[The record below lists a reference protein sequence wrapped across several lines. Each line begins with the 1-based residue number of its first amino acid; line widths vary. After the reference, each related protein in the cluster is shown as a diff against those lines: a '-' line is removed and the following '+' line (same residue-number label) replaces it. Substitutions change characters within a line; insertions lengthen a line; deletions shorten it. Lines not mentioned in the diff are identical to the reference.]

1 MLGAD
6 GCSARELGVLHELC
20 ADVACLCE
28 RLCFVVVILPVLG
41 LLVVPYSEEHMPC
54 MVVDIS
60 RIF

>member
-28 RLCFVVVILPVLG
+28 RLFFVVVILPVLG
-41 LLVVPYSEEHMPC
+41 LVPYSEEHMPC
-54 MVVDIS
+54 MVEDIS
-60 RIF
+60 RIL